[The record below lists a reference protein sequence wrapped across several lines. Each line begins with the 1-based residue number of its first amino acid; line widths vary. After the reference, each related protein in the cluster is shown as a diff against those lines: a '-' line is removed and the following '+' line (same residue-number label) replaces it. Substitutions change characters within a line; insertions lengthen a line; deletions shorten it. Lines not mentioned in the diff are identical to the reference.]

1 MAQEL
6 KTVTVNL
13 KTLDQD
19 IPDPIVAS
27 AADAAGRTFSVLF
40 TQEAEAQFSDLTK
53 VYLSWKHE
61 RLNIKGYNVFSQVS
75 EDPMIWSIKWPQT
88 MLQEGDVL
96 CCIELVDDVSIVA
109 STNFKV
115 HVLYDPNDGETYV
128 YSDDFSLFQE
138 AVINLTTLSSQMT
151 DQMEQ
156 QKKDFELM
164 QTTVDH
170 LETTVESLKEKIDDV
185 AIDAQLYMHEIQE
198 R

>member
-185 AIDAQLYMHEIQE
+185 AIDAQLYMHEI
-198 R
+198 

>member
-19 IPDPIVAS
+19 IPDPIIAS

-128 YSDDFSLFQE
+128 YSDDFSLFQK

-185 AIDAQLYMHEIQE
+185 AIDAQLYMHEI
-198 R
+198 